1 MDKWVVAAAAA
12 AGYMVKYW
20 QNLSRDRDSS
30 LELSSK
36 DSNFEKPEPSCPLRR
51 LARRKKLDKDASID
65 RRKILDHRNADM
77 CELDGVSAAEVA
89 SASGYDG
96 EIQESLSNSDFYNL
110 LSLSGLP
117 PEFLASDNLIEN
129 ELGNGHSDDS
139 SANPCICEMSSFRVS
154 ARKRNSLRTK
164 HSYWHTVKPL
174 TSLESCLVSQLYQ
187 KHSEMEEYVLSSLP
201 SSSTPTMRPLFVTDG
216 NRIISRANGGFQSAR
231 IRIDD
236 VKLHKEAYLEKNEIV
251 LGVPPLP
258 KVGSLHLPKKMK
270 FKSGKGR
277 CGRLSSCNKF
287 GDGSYFH
294 SQAGS
299 QDVAVL
305 FCLGISIGTMSSF
318 IANKREIDKLKEY
331 LKRTENLVQD
341 LQEELEMKDSMTV
354 KELANENYG
363 SQDTCDN
370 SFHDSEPMC
379 FFPEKNVDKS
389 RKHDDEEICDEKAE
403 SDSMSKI
410 EAELEAELERMG
422 LNINASS
429 LERRLSDFVELDP
442 DFVADFAQGDL
453 RPDMI
458 DKPIVD
464 QPDSNKD
471 ASGTSKTPSGNY
483 AVSPRGLTLRLHE
496 VIQSRLEE
504 RVMELEAALENSQR
518 KVQLLES
525 EHKNSW
531 KKFSSSELRYSSA
544 EESPVAQEYNSMAEP
559 LVMNLSGEALD
570 AYNEA
575 YEELMKINEH
585 EEEESTSGI
594 HENNHQ
600 AGFHPF
606 DRSVSRVQNGK
617 VNGSLPHLT
626 HNEEETWKDLY
637 SSQGKI
643 SEEDSLRVEELLDVG
658 ASGDENSDCDDE
670 MEKQLIKQIV
680 EKTKKGSPVVLNAQR
695 VLFLMDEDELCDET
709 KEIYAV
715 YR

>member
-12 AGYMVKYW
+12 AGYIAKYW

-51 LARRKKLDKDASID
+51 LVRRNKLDKDSSID

-77 CELDGVSAAEVA
+77 YELDGVSAAEVA

-96 EIQESLSNSDFYNL
+96 EIQESLSNSVCYNL
-110 LSLSGLP
+110 FSLSSLP
-117 PEFLASDNLIEN
+117 PEFLASDNLKEN
-129 ELGNGHSDDS
+129 EFGNGHSDDS
-139 SANPCICEMSSFRVS
+139 SGNPYVCEMSSFRVS

-187 KHSEMEEYVLSSLP
+187 KHSEMEEYLLSSLP
-201 SSSTPTMRPLFVTDG
+201 SPSTPTMRPLFITDG
-216 NRIISRANGGFQSAR
+216 NRIISRANGEFQSAR

-236 VKLHKEAYLEKNEIV
+236 GKLHKEAYLENNEIV

-258 KVGSLHLPKKMK
+258 KVGSLDLPKKMK

-299 QDVAVL
+299 QDVTVL
-305 FCLGISIGTMSSF
+305 FCLGISIGIMSSF

-354 KELANENYG
+354 KELANVNYG

-370 SFHDSEPMC
+370 SFHDSEPIC

-453 RPDMI
+453 RPEMI

-483 AVSPRGLTLRLHE
+483 AVSPRGLSLRLHE

-504 RVMELEAALENSQR
+504 RVMELEAALANSQR

-525 EHKNSW
+525 ENKNSW

-544 EESPVAQEYNSMAEP
+544 EESPVAQEEYNSMAEP

-575 YEELMKINEH
+575 YEELMKINES
-585 EEEESTSGI
+585 EEEKSTSGI

-600 AGFHPF
+600 VGFHHF
-606 DRSVSRVQNGK
+606 DQSVS
-617 VNGSLPHLT
+617 
-626 HNEEETWKDLY
+626 

-695 VLFLMDEDELCDET
+695 VLFLMDEDEH
-709 KEIYAV
+709 
-715 YR
+715 

>member
-1 MDKWVVAAAAA
+1 MDMWVVAAAAA
-12 AGYMVKYW
+12 AGCMAKYW

-51 LARRKKLDKDASID
+51 LAPRKKLNKDVSIY

-77 CELDGVSAAEVA
+77 CELVGVSAAAVA

-96 EIQESLSNSDFYNL
+96 EIQESLSNSDSYNL
-110 LSLSGLP
+110 VSLSSLP

-129 ELGNGHSDDS
+129 EFGNGRSDDS
-139 SANPCICEMSSFRVS
+139 SGNPVCEMSSFRVS
-154 ARKRNSLRTK
+154 ARKRSTLRTK
-164 HSYWHTVKPL
+164 HSYQHTVKPL

-201 SSSTPTMRPLFVTDG
+201 STSTPTLRPLFVTDG
-216 NRIISRANGGFQSAR
+216 NRIISGANGEFQSSR

-236 VKLHKEAYLEKNEIV
+236 GKLHKESYLEKNEIV

-258 KVGSLHLPKKMK
+258 KVGSLDLPTKMK

-299 QDVAVL
+299 QDVTVF
-305 FCLGISIGTMSSF
+305 FCLGISIGIMSSF

-341 LQEELEMKDSMTV
+341 LQEELEMKDSTTV

-363 SQDTCDN
+363 SQVSCDN
-370 SFHDSEPMC
+370 SFHDSEPIY

-389 RKHDDEEICDEKAE
+389 RKHDDEDICDEKAE

-422 LNINASS
+422 LNINACG

-464 QPDSNKD
+464 RPDSNKD

-483 AVSPRGLTLRLHE
+483 AVSPRGLSLRLHE

-518 KVQLLES
+518 KVELLES

-544 EESPVAQEYNSMAEP
+544 EESPVAQEEYHSMAEP

-575 YEELMKINEH
+575 YEELMKINDS

-606 DRSVSRVQNGK
+606 DRSVSRGQNGN

-626 HNEEETWKDLY
+626 HTEEKTWKGLY

-695 VLFLMDEDELCDET
+695 VLFLMDEDEH
-709 KEIYAV
+709 
-715 YR
+715 